1 MEIKAGKREVTSNG
15 YFFTQGKMQV
25 LLWHKWIL
33 LGKQKI
39 EISKWKSRSEKISFA
54 CYAVPSLAWECGRC
68 LCSSVFESGIMFTR
82 FLGPRVDVNF
92 GTLKL

>member
-1 MEIKAGKREVTSNG
+1 MEIKTGKREVTSNG

-39 EISKWKSRSEKISFA
+39 EISKWNSHSEKIGFA
-54 CYAVPSLAWECGRC
+54 CYAVPSLTWGVDCVFVLLSLKMAPCLRAAWDPEW
-68 LCSSVFESGIMFTR
+68 M
-82 FLGPRVDVNF
+82 
-92 GTLKL
+92 